1 MFFAERDS
9 FRRILTKLIAEDQFA
24 YLVKLQENYT
34 CLDSRVETPRSSY
47 SLRKR
52 VLSRLVVEKLAREK
66 SAVVPHEFP
75 QIA

>member
-1 MFFAERDS
+1 MA
-9 FRRILTKLIAEDQFA
+9 KLSG
-24 YLVKLQENYT
+24 LPT
-34 CLDSRVETPRSSY
+34 
-47 SLRKR
+47 SLRQR